1 MKQSDIEVKYLMYD
15 PFDEKTVSKLESY
28 EEFKVDFGVSK
39 KEVITYIIL
48 LYDMNTQL
56 RREVPYLNQRKI
68 IAAELAGFKK
78 NKDGKFK
85 KEYEDV
91 MLGLNGTT
99 EAAIS
104 KYIRLFANP
113 KYISLVYYWSILSAE
128 FFNISSSTESKDF
141 KNTIA
146 NIEKLEAKINDHTQV
161 LFGGDETMNIRRA
174 LYESVE
180 KENLKLRP
188 EDIANATEEE
198 LETIL
203 ENPYGDY
210 KPDKLKFKSHQ

>member
-146 NIEKLEAKINDHTQV
+146 NIEKLEAKINDHTQF
-161 LFGGDETMNIRRA
+161 LF
-174 LYESVE
+174 
-180 KENLKLRP
+180 
-188 EDIANATEEE
+188 
-198 LETIL
+198 
-203 ENPYGDY
+203 
-210 KPDKLKFKSHQ
+210 